1 VYDGWGKVGVG
12 ICGSEEFDYVRLGR
26 VVFFFWS
33 ESENIY
39 LCMTLDSYASFAILF
54 HVFGGSSYPFR
65 VSEDVA

>member
-1 VYDGWGKVGVG
+1 VYDGWGRVGVG
-12 ICGSEEFDYVRLGR
+12 ICGSEVFDYVRLGR
-26 VVFFFWS
+26 VVFFWS

-54 HVFGGSSYPFR
+54 HVLGGSPYAFR

>member
-1 VYDGWGKVGVG
+1 MYDGWGRVGVG

-26 VVFFFWS
+26 VVFFCS

-54 HVFGGSSYPFR
+54 YVFGGSPYPFR